1 MLHLSRYLHLACELL
16 FFLFCFVLFSRSMT
30 LKLGWEISE
39 RGERK
44 QRREKKNTSWKRQ
57 GMTETS
63 RNWNTSFKN
72 IQKKKKKKTNASPF
86 LLSWEHG
93 ECWHLEEVSQ
103 HPKSLYEMWCDG
115 TITEQVC
122 IRTAGKYYI
131 LEDDVLMQQKSTR
144 ALHWF

>member
-44 QRREKKNTSWKRQ
+44 QRRKKKKHIMEKAGNDGDKQKLKYQ
-57 GMTETS
+57 FQKYPE
-63 RNWNTSFKN
+63 
-72 IQKKKKKKTNASPF
+72 KKKKKRNASPF

-115 TITEQVC
+115 TTTEQVC